1 MGTAAP
7 SLIPALRA
15 LTACTVF
22 SARSRVSSWVAVGT
36 RQLAGGCFYACSS
49 LSCYPTQNIMP
60 WFVKA
65 RQSVIISFVR
75 LSSLALRAI
84 EVFCA
89 ALGTAI
95 NGYASVS
102 FVDVLFHPISAMEKS
117 HLICSHQMP
126 VQVLLPRC
134 SF

>member
-1 MGTAAP
+1 MHVPHCLGTQPRIYA
-7 SLIPALRA
+7 SV
-15 LTACTVF
+15 CE
-22 SARSRVSSWVAVGT
+22 SVAV
-36 RQLAGGCFYACSS
+36 CH
-49 LSCYPTQNIMP
+49 
-60 WFVKA
+60 
-65 RQSVIISFVR
+65 IISFVM

-102 FVDVLFHPISAMEKS
+102 FVDVPFHPISALKKS
-117 HLICSHQMP
+117 HLICCHQMP

-134 SF
+134 SFRELPVEK

>member
-1 MGTAAP
+1 MFLTFLVPNPECYALVCESTAA
-7 SLIPALRA
+7 
-15 LTACTVF
+15 CH
-22 SARSRVSSWVAVGT
+22 
-36 RQLAGGCFYACSS
+36 
-49 LSCYPTQNIMP
+49 
-60 WFVKA
+60 
-65 RQSVIISFVR
+65 IISFVT

-84 EVFCA
+84 EVFLT

-102 FVDVLFHPISAMEKS
+102 FVDVLFHPISALEKS